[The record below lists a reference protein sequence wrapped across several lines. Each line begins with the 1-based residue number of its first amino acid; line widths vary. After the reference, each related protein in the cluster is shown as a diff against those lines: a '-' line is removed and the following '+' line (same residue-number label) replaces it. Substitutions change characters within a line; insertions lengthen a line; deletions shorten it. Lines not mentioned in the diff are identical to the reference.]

1 MSTIRRARA
10 DDAPTICATET
21 DVSAIPGLLVSAPDE
36 ISPDSTKRM
45 IEQLGDGV
53 GCCMVAEDDAKVV
66 GHAFLRPMDL
76 RATSHVYRLT
86 IVVHPSFWKRGVGRA
101 LMQALREWATASPL
115 VEKVELLVR
124 STNSSALKLYEQFG
138 FVEEGRLRHR
148 VRLPSGSYVD
158 DIAMAWFPKHGHA

>member
-1 MSTIRRARA
+1 MITIRRARA

-53 GCCMVAEDDAKVV
+53 GCYMVAEDDAKVV

-115 VEKVELLVR
+115 VERL
-124 STNSSALKLYEQFG
+124 NCWSALPTVQRLDFTSNFG
-138 FVEEGRLRHR
+138 FVEEGRLR
-148 VRLPSGSYVD
+148 L
-158 DIAMAWFPKHGHA
+158 IE